1 MSEIIGRGVI
11 EVTADSSKLK
21 AGIDDAKRSINGMG
35 DAAEKNAARSS
46 RAIDKYIKDLQTQ
59 NSTLGM
65 SAREA
70 DRYRLSLRGAT
81 AEQLAAADAAHRL
94 AEAHE
99 RGAKLSNVISVSI
112 AALGAGSIAAAVA
125 FDHLVKKAGN
135 FQDLS
140 EKTGDSAENIASLA
154 VAAGTAGIEMD
165 AVGGLAIKL
174 SKNLVGVDDE
184 SAAAGAAIKALGLN
198 MDALKKMA
206 AADRLEAIAKAMN
219 GFTDSA
225 AKGDVAMALFGKAGA
240 DALPFLKELGQEGAR
255 QFILTNKQIALADE
269 YADKQAKLRKEIDL
283 YAQSIAV
290 QVLPA
295 VTDLTGALKD
305 SILGMI
311 GAGSGASELAK
322 NNSIATFADNAA
334 LSLAPLTDSIEA
346 VGRAFELLSLA
357 QTTRGK
363 AASLLLKGEF
373 EEIKKLAE
381 QSRAE
386 AAAIVNRP
394 RFSYLVKTRVEE
406 RQEANY
412 YETADSVRAPR
423 KDLNFKGATAK
434 GKVADPNKMLNA
446 QRDLDIANIK
456 KYGAEQIAAYS
467 NAERVLETL
476 RAAGITSEDE
486 YFSAKRRFLESNTA
500 AQEQALSEEIARL
513 QEEVRVGKNRLDN
526 DRKIVD
532 AQKQLDKVR
541 TDGKAALEIN
551 AIQQAAANDR
561 IKESFND
568 ATKAAERYLATIKTQ
583 TARDIDGIGKG
594 EKFRQDQAARGNLAD
609 RRDSK
614 LDGYQDQF
622 DKGQLS
628 AEKLKDYTA
637 LVNDTYAQE
646 VQAYTDRTAAIEAA
660 QGDWIN
666 GAKDSWSDYL
676 DHAKNISGQSAAAF
690 TSAFE
695 GMTDGVSN
703 SIAKTIVHGD
713 NLGESLKSVALSISE
728 NFIAAFIKIGI
739 QKLLVDKVGAGAF
752 AATIAAQSQAMVAMA
767 GLNAFAATAAI
778 PFVGPELAPEAAIA
792 ASGAAEVYATLATA
806 AAGFSVLS
814 AAGGMDIPAG
824 VNPLTQ
830 LHEREMVL
838 PAQHADTIR
847 RLGAEGGE
855 GGRGAMKLTIV
866 NNTSAKIASVR
877 EQQIS
882 PNERALI
889 IEEAAVKGAGLTV
902 SHLSDPNSATSRA
915 MSRNFSVPRTR

>member
-70 DRYRLSLRGAT
+70 DRYRLALRGAT

-94 AEAHE
+94 AEEHE
-99 RGAKLSNVISVSI
+99 RGAKISNVISVSI

-154 VAAGTAGIEMD
+154 VAAATAGIEMD

-206 AADRLEAIAKAMN
+206 AADRLETIAKAMN

-225 AKGDVAMALFGKAGA
+225 AKGDAAIALFGKAGA
-240 DALPFLKELGQEGAR
+240 EALPFLKELGQEGGR
-255 QFILTNKQIALADE
+255 QVILTNKQIALADE

-295 VTDLTGALKD
+295 ITDLTGALKD

-322 NNSIATFADNAA
+322 NNSIATCADNAA

-346 VGRAFELLSLA
+346 VARAFELLSLA

-363 AASLLLKGEF
+363 AASLLLRGEF

-381 QSRAE
+381 QSREE
-386 AAAIVNRP
+386 AAAIRDRP
-394 RFSYLVKTRVEE
+394 RFSYLVGQRVKD

-434 GKVADPNKMLNA
+434 GKVVDPNKMLNA

-456 KYGAEQIAAYS
+456 KYGGEQIEAYA
-467 NAERVLETL
+467 NAERIMQAR
-476 RAAGITSEDE
+476 RAAGLIEDGD
-486 YFSAKRRFLESNTA
+486 YYAAKQRFIESNTA
-500 AQEQALSEEIARL
+500 AQEDALQKEIERL
-513 QEEVRVGKNRLDN
+513 QSESRIGKNKLEN
-526 DRKIVD
+526 DKKIVE
-532 AQKQLDKVR
+532 AETKLAKVR
-541 TDGKAALEIN
+541 ADGASLVEIN
-551 AIQQAAANDR
+551 AIQAESANARIAASYID
-561 IKESFND
+561 
-568 ATKAAERYLATIKTQ
+568 AAEAAGQYLDAIKKQ
-583 TARDIDGIGKG
+583 VALDLAGVGKG
-594 EKFRQDQAARGNLAD
+594 AKFRQEQGDRAQMGNAKDGKVDSLNRDLRNNKITEDQYKEYLAI
-609 RRDSK
+609 
-614 LDGYQDQF
+614 
-622 DKGQLS
+622 
-628 AEKLKDYTA
+628 
-637 LVNDTYAQE
+637 VNDTYAQE
-646 VQAYTDRTAAIEAA
+646 VQAYNDRTAAINAA
-660 QGDWIN
+660 QGDWLN
-666 GAKDSWSDYL
+666 GANEAWANYL
-676 DHAKNISGQSAAAF
+676 DKARDTASQSAEAF

-695 GMTDGVSN
+695 AMTDGVSN

-713 NLGESLKSVALSISE
+713 NLGESLKAVAVSIGE

-752 AATIAAQSQAMVAMA
+752 ATTIAAQSQAMVAMA

-778 PFVGPELAPEAAIA
+778 PFVGPELASEAAIA

-847 RLGAEGGE
+847 RLGAAGGE
-855 GGRGAMKLTIV
+855 GGKPGPVTIINQTTGKIDRVVEAKLS
-866 NNTSAKIASVR
+866 NG
-877 EQQIS
+877 
-882 PNERALI
+882 ERALI
-889 IEEAAVKGAGLTV
+889 LQEANANAVRTIATQM
-902 SHLSDPNSATSRA
+902 SDPNSQTSRSMA
-915 MSRNFSVPRTR
+915 RNFSTPRSRG